1 MPNYATAYNDTL
13 AIPGIEGQALFD
25 MYEEFVETK
34 DNPLSSQF
42 VSFLLYNF
50 SKAGYLNKTTWAKL
64 EPYIGRNRGE
74 YSMRSFFGGLYA
86 SIRYGSEEYV
96 QFFIEEMA
104 GQKLTFTDIEAI

>member
-1 MPNYATAYNDTL
+1 M

-74 YSMRSFFGGLYA
+74 YSMRSIFGGLYA